1 VVRIAVGQL
10 WQETNTFN
18 RNLTQLSDFENWGL
32 AAGRDVIDRY
42 GETGE
47 LGGFLRERRDGLPQA
62 DVVGLARCVCWPWGP
77 VAADAWNSI
86 QLRFADQLESA
97 GPLDAVF
104 LALHGAMSAENES
117 DVTGALLALV
127 RAHVGPHVPV
137 IGSLDLHANITRR
150 MMESAD
156 LLVGYHTA
164 PHLDAFQTG
173 ERCARGLRR
182 ILVDD
187 QRPVHRWLKLP
198 MITAAENQNTFT
210 GPPAAVY
217 HRLRDLEAR
226 ADVLSAG
233 LYMSMPW
240 FDCPELGWTLTL
252 SSTHDDAEWDATLH
266 GLADACWSMRQEL
279 EDVERWLPRDAVDR
293 ALRDDRFPV
302 VIGDGADAT
311 NSGAPG
317 DGTQLL
323 QELMSRPEIPGGAL
337 TFVVDPPAVA
347 AAHAAGQGG
356 LFDQRVGGGFARE
369 HYAPVRVEGIVEWL
383 GTVDFVL
390 DGHIGHKLP
399 IHMGRGATIR
409 AGSVHVLLVE
419 RSGPGSSPL
428 LYEAVGL
435 DPRRCGIVVAKSPA
449 GFRADY
455 ESFAAH
461 MLLADCDGCASP
473 NWKRMGFE
481 SVHRPLWPL
490 DAVQQIGDTDWCG
503 KLHTRLPG

>member
-1 VVRIAVGQL
+1 MRIAVGQL

-32 AAGRDVIDRY
+32 AAGPDVITRY

-47 LGGFLRERRDGLPQA
+47 MGGFLRGLHDSLPQA
-62 DVVGLARCVCWPWGP
+62 DVVGLLRCVCWPWGP
-77 VAADAWNSI
+77 VAGAAWDAI
-86 QLRFADQLESA
+86 QIRFADQLESA
-97 GPLDAVF
+97 GQVDAVF
-104 LALHGAMSAENES
+104 LALHGAMSAENQA
-117 DVTGALLALV
+117 DVTGALLAQV
-127 RAHVGPHVPV
+127 RQRVGPHVPV
-137 IGSLDLHANITRR
+137 VGSLDLHANITRR

-173 ERCARGLRR
+173 ERCARGLRQL
-182 ILVDD
+182 LVDD
-187 QRPVHRWLKLP
+187 ARPVHRWIKLP
-198 MITAAENQNTFT
+198 MITAAENQNTFS
-210 GPPAAVY
+210 GPPATVY
-217 HRLRDLEAR
+217 RRLRALEGR

-233 LYMSMPW
+233 LYMAMPW

-252 SSTHDDAEWDATLH
+252 STTQDNSRWDVALH
-266 GLADACWSMRQEL
+266 ELADACWSMRHAL
-279 EDVERWLPRDAVDR
+279 ENVERLPARAAVDQ
-293 ALRDDRFPV
+293 ALRDARFPV

-317 DGTQLL
+317 DSTQLL
-323 QELMSRPEIPGGAL
+323 QELLSRPEIPGGAL
-337 TFVVDPPAVA
+337 TFVVDPQAVA
-347 AAHAAGQGG
+347 AAHAVGQGG
-356 LFDQRVGGGFARE
+356 QFDQRVGAGFARE
-369 HYAPVRVEGIVEWL
+369 HYEPVRVQGIVEWL

-409 AGSVHVLLVE
+409 AGDVHVLLVE

-428 LYEAVGL
+428 LYEAAGL
-435 DPRRCGIVVAKSPA
+435 DPRSCGIVVAKSPA

-455 ESFAAH
+455 ESFAAQ

-473 NWKRMGFE
+473 NWKRMVFE
-481 SVHRPLWPL
+481 SVQRPLWPL

-503 KLHTRLPG
+503 GLHTRLPG